1 MLDVYELP
9 ERMGYCEGGDS
20 MIEITIS
27 LHDSEDV
34 EDALEMLETALTALL
49 EERL

>member
-1 MLDVYELP
+1 
-9 ERMGYCEGGDS
+9 

-34 EDALEMLETALTALL
+34 EDALEMLEFALTALL